1 MWRSVRDY
9 FSFTRKDLRGIY
21 VLLAILALLL
31 SVRISL
37 PYVFSD
43 PEPDFSE
50 FDKMVL
56 ALEKA
61 QRQARETAKL
71 TESTLDIPFIRP
83 DREIAENKLN
93 PFYFDPNLMSEQ
105 DWVRLGLSTRQIRN
119 IHNFVASGGR
129 FRKADDLK
137 RIYTISQ
144 AEYEILRPF
153 IRIESVQ
160 GTVTSEHTRTEQTL
174 LSDAPAK
181 QRMKLLIDINQAD
194 SVELLKVRGIGPV
207 FAQRI
212 IRYRDQLGGFHS
224 REQLLE
230 VYGIDSNRYNQIA
243 GQFSFDNTALRLIN
257 INTAEVRDLTSHP
270 YIDFYL
276 AKSIVDQRIKRGGK
290 ISDTDIYGI
299 PMMHDAL
306 YRKLMPYFNFNE

>member
-1 MWRSVRDY
+1 MLRSVRDY

-37 PYVFSD
+37 PYIFSD
-43 PEPDFSE
+43 PAPDFSD

-71 TESTLDIPFIRP
+71 TESAPEIPFIRP

-119 IHNFVASGGR
+119 IQNFVASGGR

-153 IRIESVQ
+153 IRIEYVQ
-160 GTVTSEHTRTEQTL
+160 GTVTSEQTKTEQTL
-174 LSDAPAK
+174 LSVAPAE

-230 VYGIDSNRYNQIA
+230 VYGIDSTRYNQIA
-243 GQFSFDNTALRLIN
+243 GQFSFDNSALRLIN

>member
-37 PYVFSD
+37 PYIFSD
-43 PEPDFSE
+43 PEPDFSD

-61 QRQARETAKL
+61 QRQARQTAKF
-71 TESTLDIPFIRP
+71 TESTPEIPFIRP

-119 IHNFVASGGR
+119 IQNFVASGGR

-160 GTVTSEHTRTEQTL
+160 GTVISEQTMTEQTL
-174 LSDAPAK
+174 LSVAPAE

-230 VYGIDSNRYNQIA
+230 VYGIDSTRYNQIA
-243 GQFSFDNTALRLIN
+243 GQLSFDNTALRLIS

-270 YIDFYL
+270 YIDYYL